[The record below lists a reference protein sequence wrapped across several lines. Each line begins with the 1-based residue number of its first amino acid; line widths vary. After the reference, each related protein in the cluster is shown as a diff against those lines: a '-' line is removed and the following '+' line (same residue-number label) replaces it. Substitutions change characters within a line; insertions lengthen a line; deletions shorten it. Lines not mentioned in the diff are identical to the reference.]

1 MIIMR
6 KVLFLLFACLAL
18 TVQAQEQRDSI
29 TTLKIGYLSYEKAL
43 KALPDYALQQKKLAD
58 LRAQYEAELKRIET
72 EFNQKYE
79 AFLDGR
85 KDFPRTILL
94 KRQTELQQLMQRN
107 IEFRENSLK
116 ELQQAREEAYAPLR
130 RQLNEAIAIV
140 AKRLKLA
147 VVVNTDANACPFI
160 DPDVAVDIRQEVEK
174 ELSKLK

>member
-1 MIIMR
+1 MR

-79 AFLDGR
+79 EFLD
-85 KDFPRTILL
+85 
-94 KRQTELQQLMQRN
+94 
-107 IEFRENSLK
+107 
-116 ELQQAREEAYAPLR
+116 
-130 RQLNEAIAIV
+130 
-140 AKRLKLA
+140 
-147 VVVNTDANACPFI
+147 
-160 DPDVAVDIRQEVEK
+160 
-174 ELSKLK
+174 

>member
-79 AFLDGR
+79 EFLDGQ

-94 KRQTELQQLMQRN
+94 KRQTELKEMMERN
-107 IEFRENSLK
+107 VAFRNDSRR
-116 ELQQAREEAYAPLR
+116 ELQQAETEAMQPLR
-130 RQLNEAIAIV
+130 CQLNELLA
-140 AKRLKLA
+140 KLA
-147 VVVNTDANACPFI
+147 KEQGFSLILNTDGDACPYI
-160 DPDVAVDIRQEVEK
+160 DGTVGEDIMPMVVER
-174 ELSKLK
+174 LRN